1 MRRVNFLHV
10 TRNSMSAE
18 LVLQEAKTRLDLLL
32 ADVNTL
38 LAPFQ
43 PWQIALGS
51 VLLTFTLSY
60 LYDLLF
66 QEEPILTRMKHG
78 VFAFAR
84 KIPYVR
90 NKIKSEIAGVQQG
103 LQKSLLKLSPNKP
116 SLSRLPSQGS
126 SADAIIEQLRGL
138 MSIAPFNKRVE
149 EFRVCLCPSAP
160 HHHFCH
166 RCRVPCTRGAPS
178 GTSTPSSSPRCMA
191 CTSGATPFTPACFP
205 TFASLRFVCP
215 RRHRQRDHGHY

>member
-1 MRRVNFLHV
+1 
-10 TRNSMSAE
+10 MSAE

-90 NKIKSEIAGVQQG
+90 NKIKSEIAGVQKG

-126 SADAIIEQLRGL
+126 SAEAIIEQLRGL
-138 MSIAPFNKRVE
+138 MTIAPFNKRVE
-149 EFRVCLCPSAP
+149 EFKVCLCPSAP
-160 HHHFCH
+160 
-166 RCRVPCTRGAPS
+166 PC
-178 GTSTPSSSPRCMA
+178 PSSPSQV
-191 CTSGATPFTPACFP
+191 SGAVYAGGPEWDQYSEFLTKVYGMYLWSNTLHSSMFP
-205 TFASLRFVCP
+205 DLRQLEVCV
-215 RRHRQRDHGHY
+215 RGDLA